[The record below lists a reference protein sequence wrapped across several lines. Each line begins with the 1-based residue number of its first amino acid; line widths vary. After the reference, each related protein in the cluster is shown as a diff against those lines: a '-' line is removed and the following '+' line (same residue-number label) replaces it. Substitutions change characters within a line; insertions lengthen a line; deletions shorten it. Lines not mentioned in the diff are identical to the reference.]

1 MSWSAG
7 QVSRFAGVTVR
18 TPHHYDRS
26 GLLPPNDR
34 SRPVTAST
42 MLRTSPGSS

>member
-26 GLLPPNDR
+26 GLLPPIGR
-34 SRPVTAST
+34 SPLGRVVASG
-42 MLRTSPGSS
+42 RR